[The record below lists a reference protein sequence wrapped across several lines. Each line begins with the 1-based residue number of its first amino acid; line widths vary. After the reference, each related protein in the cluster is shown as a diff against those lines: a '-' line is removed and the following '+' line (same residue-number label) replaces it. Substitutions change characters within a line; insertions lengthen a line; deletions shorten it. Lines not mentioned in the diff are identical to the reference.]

1 MVLVRS
7 AQEFLDTLI
16 GQFYAR
22 MHHSPAN
29 NYDHRRFSFD
39 GVDRGH
45 DFDLNQHRDFFLFVL
60 REQAAL
66 YDTFTHLEDPR
77 SKSLFIE
84 ILLYRL
90 LGHLHTKLPANNEDY
105 WLAFD
110 TMTRIPRTA
119 SSLSCDGMFGP
130 LSHFEDVSFDG
141 YPLSLDCLDLDILS
155 TFLLKQY
162 HFDNGLVRIQPE
174 EGDYVIDG
182 GACFGDTGLTFAT
195 RIGASGRVFLFE
207 LLQTHID
214 VIRHNVAQNPSLAPR
229 VAVFECGLSDASN
242 QVAEGGITTSGGYAP
257 GFSIGP
263 HAPQSVA
270 LRSIDDL
277 VSQGAIP
284 RVHYIKMDIEGF
296 ELRALQ
302 GARRTLQTYRPRL
315 AISIYHSPSD
325 FITIPAFLK
334 GLGLGYRLY
343 LDHHTIHSEETVLY
357 AVTE

>member
-1 MVLVRS
+1 MRS

-22 MHHSPAN
+22 MHASPAN

-39 GVDRGH
+39 GVDRHH
-45 DFDLNQHRDFFLFVL
+45 DFDLIQHRDFFLFVL

-66 YDTFTHLEDPR
+66 YDTYTHLEDPR
-77 SKSLFIE
+77 SKSLLME

-90 LGHLHTKLPANNEDY
+90 LGHLHTKLPTNNEGY
-105 WLAFD
+105 WRAFEA
-110 TMTRIPRTA
+110 MTRIPRTTSA
-119 SSLSCDGMFGP
+119 LSCNGLFGP
-130 LSHFEDVSFDG
+130 LWHFEDVPFDG

-162 HFDNGLVRIQPE
+162 HFDDGSVRIQPG

-182 GACFGDTGLTFAT
+182 GACFGDTALTFAT
-195 RIGASGRVFLFE
+195 RVGASGRVFLFE
-207 LLQTHID
+207 LLRTHID

-229 VAVFECGLSDASN
+229 LTLFQCGLSDASN
-242 QVAEGGITTSGGYAP
+242 QVAEGGIATSGDYAP
-257 GFSIGP
+257 GFSIDRD
-263 HAPQSVA
+263 APQSVA

-277 VSQGAIP
+277 VGQGAIP
-284 RVHYIKMDIEGF
+284 RVDYIKMDIEGC
-296 ELRALQ
+296 ELRTLQ
-302 GARRTLQTYRPRL
+302 GARRTLQTYKPRL

-357 AVTE
+357 AITE